1 MGVTNFRIDVATDTS
16 GAATAYSN
24 APVQGAI
31 EQIRYT
37 PDAVSPL
44 DTGADITITSE
55 QTGLAII
62 TITNIGT
69 QPVTFAPRQATHDSA
84 GAVVTYDATHGVKDK
99 VVLAGERIKL
109 VVAAG
114 GNTLAG
120 RFDVVVSKDD

>member
-1 MGVTNFRIDVATDTS
+1 MGVGNFRIDVATDTS
-16 GAATAYSN
+16 GNATAFSN

-37 PDAVSPL
+37 PDANTPL

-69 QPVTFAPRQATHDSA
+69 QAATFAPRQATHDA
-84 GAVVTYDATHGVKDK
+84 TGTVVTYDATHGVKDK
-99 VVLAGERIKL
+99 IVLAGERIKI
-109 VVAAG
+109 VVAQG
-114 GNTLAG
+114 GNTLNG
-120 RFDVVVSKDD
+120 RFDIVVTKDD